1 MCGPCFLLL
10 LIYVSLTIPPWNMVD
25 EIGLNT
31 QKGGKVF
38 LNKILTESERDEVK
52 RVLQMDFTLPLPYY

>member
-1 MCGPCFLLL
+1 
-10 LIYVSLTIPPWNMVD
+10 MVG

-52 RVLQMDFTLPLPYY
+52 RVLQIDFTLPLPYY